1 MTGALEPLYDCLHQV
16 VTQKRPGY
24 VTIPLS
30 LMAVSNVQ
38 SVCSCGKTLMNSVD
52 HLGDSGRELIKACV
66 RVKSFNQHKV
76 GEYSLDEA
84 TEKISGDD
92 CLGAIC
98 SMDEVLDG
106 GSTPNAVSRGSQHHP
121 VEQNHF
127 DSDSQR
133 KEQQV
138 IVSDVEIDYGTGFIV
153 DTQFIDNPDLSPD
166 CVYIVTSK
174 HVIQAV
180 LDDTKKEA
188 RICNQFLDDLPCDV
202 VKVDAFTDLALLR
215 CRDPKLSKSKIPRFE
230 LCDKEP
236 LIGQDIFTFGYPA
249 SHTGGS
255 ALFSKGCVA
264 GTLECYGRPNR
275 KVLDCP
281 AASHGSS
288 GSPVMQWVNGKIKV
302 VAVMLQK
309 HIKDVL
315 SIPEGDR
322 MVEIRNSMTATTITD
337 SQSTQEG
344 IHLLVLKLYDAQET
358 HSPFANCNAV
368 PVVKWTYLRT
378 YERNRDLSNK

>member
-1 MTGALEPLYDCLHQV
+1 
-16 VTQKRPGY
+16 
-24 VTIPLS
+24 
-30 LMAVSNVQ
+30 
-38 SVCSCGKTLMNSVD
+38 MNSLD
-52 HLGDSGRELIKACV
+52 HLGDSGRELIKACAK
-66 RVKSFNQHKV
+66 VKIFSQHKV
-76 GEYSLDEA
+76 RDYSQDEA
-84 TEKISGDD
+84 SEKISRDD
-92 CLGAIC
+92 CLGTTR

-106 GSTPNAVSRGSQHHP
+106 GSTRNAVSRGSQHHP

-127 DSDSQR
+127 DSDSER
-133 KEQQV
+133 KEPQV
-138 IVSDVEIDYGTGFIV
+138 IVSDDEIDYGTGFII

-180 LDDTKKEA
+180 LDDKKKEA
-188 RICNQFLDDLPCDV
+188 RIWNQFFDDLPCDV
-202 VKVDAFTDLALLR
+202 VKVDAFTDLALLC

-236 LIGQDIFTFGYPA
+236 LTGQDIFSFGYPA
-249 SHTGGS
+249 SYKGKN

-264 GTLECYGRPNR
+264 GTLEYYSKPNR
-275 KVLDCP
+275 TVLDSP

-288 GSPVMQWVNGKIKV
+288 GSPVMQWINGKIKV

-315 SIPEGDR
+315 SIPEGFR
-322 MVEIRNSMTATTITD
+322 MLQIRESMTATSITD

-358 HSPFANCNAV
+358 HSPFANCNAI
-368 PVVKWTYLRT
+368 PVVKWKYLRT
-378 YERNRDLSNK
+378 YPRSRDLSNE